1 MSDSEDSD
9 DLFTFQSKV
18 NFDMQQEVKE
28 TMISNDHHFKVLS
41 EIFDNFYS
49 NIQKHDDFNH
59 KISWRTYSNLEP
71 IKIEINTAET
81 LPGLCDIIK
90 PDKFFYNKVLL
101 ALTTDIFQIENLL
114 PNMGTTNY
122 ESLYPLSVYGEELDE
137 GGESKQIQKDSK
149 EEIQI
154 SYMLPYLNE
163 VYEKIL
169 SLLTIS
175 INLMN
180 QLLSLYTSEPH
191 NKEYYSKEF
200 RHYTFDLPFEYLGKI
215 LSYFLAV
222 DTIILG
228 NDFIKVDW
236 DKYRTMFH
244 RCKNNSSE
252 FNMNDEQKKKLD
264 KFIKRINAS
273 VFEGSCYRQSV
284 NMILDKAGETT
295 PSGAGIIKASQN
307 KNFAFHLTDYLK
319 RNIGKIFSDLGTFSE
334 SYESIQYFQY
344 LSLFGFY
351 LKLIGQKYDKSL
363 LKAVWMVQ
371 KKNYF
376 YKFSWNFNF

>member
-90 PDKFFYNKVLL
+90 PENFFYNKVLL

-137 GGESKQIQKDSK
+137 EGESKQIQKDSK

-163 VYEKIL
+163 VYEKI
-169 SLLTIS
+169 
-175 INLMN
+175 
-180 QLLSLYTSEPH
+180 
-191 NKEYYSKEF
+191 
-200 RHYTFDLPFEYLGKI
+200 
-215 LSYFLAV
+215 
-222 DTIILG
+222 
-228 NDFIKVDW
+228 
-236 DKYRTMFH
+236 
-244 RCKNNSSE
+244 
-252 FNMNDEQKKKLD
+252 
-264 KFIKRINAS
+264 
-273 VFEGSCYRQSV
+273 
-284 NMILDKAGETT
+284 
-295 PSGAGIIKASQN
+295 
-307 KNFAFHLTDYLK
+307 
-319 RNIGKIFSDLGTFSE
+319 
-334 SYESIQYFQY
+334 
-344 LSLFGFY
+344 
-351 LKLIGQKYDKSL
+351 
-363 LKAVWMVQ
+363 
-371 KKNYF
+371 
-376 YKFSWNFNF
+376 

>member
-90 PDKFFYNKVLL
+90 PENFFYNKVLL

-137 GGESKQIQKDSK
+137 EGESKQIQKDSK

-163 VYEKIL
+163 VYETIL
-169 SLLTIS
+169 NLLTIAT
-175 INLMN
+175 NLLS
-180 QLLSLYTSEPH
+180 QLLSLYTSI
-191 NKEYYSKEF
+191 
-200 RHYTFDLPFEYLGKI
+200 TDAI
-215 LSYFLAV
+215 FL
-222 DTIILG
+222 I
-228 NDFIKVDW
+228 
-236 DKYRTMFH
+236 
-244 RCKNNSSE
+244 
-252 FNMNDEQKKKLD
+252 
-264 KFIKRINAS
+264 
-273 VFEGSCYRQSV
+273 
-284 NMILDKAGETT
+284 
-295 PSGAGIIKASQN
+295 
-307 KNFAFHLTDYLK
+307 
-319 RNIGKIFSDLGTFSE
+319 E
-334 SYESIQYFQY
+334 S
-344 LSLFGFY
+344 
-351 LKLIGQKYDKSL
+351 
-363 LKAVWMVQ
+363 
-371 KKNYF
+371 
-376 YKFSWNFNF
+376 